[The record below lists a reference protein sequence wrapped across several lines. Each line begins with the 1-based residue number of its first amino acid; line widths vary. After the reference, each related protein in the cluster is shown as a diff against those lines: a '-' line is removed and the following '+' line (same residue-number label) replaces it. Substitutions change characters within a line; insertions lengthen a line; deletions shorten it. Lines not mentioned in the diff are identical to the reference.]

1 MNSITEFKREFT
13 RTMRGYSPEEVDAA
27 IELLVTYGAELESAN
42 AEFAEVNNSLIA
54 DNDALA
60 AENDR
65 LNARL
70 TQMGSD
76 LNTVKGELDG
86 YRQKV
91 GEAKAII
98 GEARRAAETIRAD
111 AEAEAERIRTVRL
124 GGIEEK
130 IAAGE
135 KRYAALCRQVNTLTG
150 AVRTLYREQMAAIDA
165 LSIPTEPDSDD
176 TIVAPE
182 HRESGSPSTQTPVAN
197 EREEPDAA
205 AFQTFSAAQTQQPL
219 AVSLPRQT
227 PPRVRRA
234 AMAAAAI
241 EPEQVELPVK
251 PVVRRSAAPSAAPQP
266 EPAGEAPVKQTA
278 ARVDAAH
285 ADGISVDAVYRPA
298 APTTMKITREQTS
311 GSVSQTHSF
320 AAVRRTLAEI
330 NARLKE

>member
-27 IELLVTYGAELESAN
+27 IELLITYGAELESAN

-76 LNTVKGELDG
+76 LDTVKGELDG

-91 GEAKAII
+91 GEARPLL
-98 GEARRAAETIRAD
+98 ARPPCSETIRAD
-111 AEAEAERIRTVRL
+111 AEAEAEQIRTVRL

-176 TIVAPE
+176 IIVASE
-182 HRESGSPSTQTPVAN
+182 HRESGSPSTQAPVAD

-205 AFQTFSAAQTQQPL
+205 AFQTFSAAQAQQPL
-219 AVSLPRQT
+219 AVNLPRQT

-234 AMAAAAI
+234 AMAAAA
-241 EPEQVELPVK
+241 
-251 PVVRRSAAPSAAPQP
+251 
-266 EPAGEAPVKQTA
+266 
-278 ARVDAAH
+278 H
-285 ADGISVDAVYRPA
+285 
-298 APTTMKITREQTS
+298 
-311 GSVSQTHSF
+311 
-320 AAVRRTLAEI
+320 
-330 NARLKE
+330 

>member
-27 IELLVTYGAELESAN
+27 IELLITYGAELESAN

-76 LNTVKGELDG
+76 LDTVKGELDG

-111 AEAEAERIRTVRL
+111 AEAEAEQIRTVRL

-176 TIVAPE
+176 IIVASE
-182 HRESGSPSTQTPVAN
+182 HRESGSPSTQAPVAD

-205 AFQTFSAAQTQQPL
+205 AFQTFSAAQAQQPL
-219 AVSLPRQT
+219 AVNLPRQT

-251 PVVRRSAAPSAAPQP
+251 PVARRSAAPQS
-266 EPAGEAPVKQTA
+266 EPAGEAPVRRTA

-298 APTTMKITREQTS
+298 APATMKITREQTS